1 MIFIYAVTGAS
12 RGIGLKFVVQLASIP
27 ANSVFAV
34 RNLGAPPGHDE
45 AARLQKE
52 VAEKTGGGLDCL
64 IHNAMR
70 RSPPVIFTDFLNIP
84 DMAEFDASLA
94 HAVRLLPNHG
104 LGTIHSIHAFLPLL
118 RASPTGARKIM
129 VINTEGGKYNS
140 IHDMQIAAMPSYHL
154 SECFSVLLAPE
165 AFTVA
170 VLTTGLVDTPG
181 TKDGLDA
188 KGAAL
193 ARARHARV
201 EAAVA
206 GFEAQGLTMTLRTP
220 TRTRYRRTVKTY
232 EHNTFDRARPLSSR
246 TSPIPSLEPLAVSPQ
261 ALQDHDCTP
270 EPSSYAGQL
279 NKLVHSLICM
289 ENEAKRDRVVVH
301 S

>member
-129 VINTEGGKYNS
+129 VINTEGGKS
-140 IHDMQIAAMPSYHL
+140 PPCRPTTSPSACRQQVIAAIK
-154 SECFSVLLAPE
+154 FSVLLAPE

-232 EHNTFDRARPLSSR
+232 EHNTFDRARPCPRALRPFRLSNLSR
-246 TSPIPSLEPLAVSPQ
+246 SVR
-261 ALQDHDCTP
+261 
-270 EPSSYAGQL
+270 
-279 NKLVHSLICM
+279 KHSKITIAPRSRPHM
-289 ENEAKRDRVVVH
+289 PVN
-301 S
+301 